1 MPDKNSVS
9 ETSDCRPDQ
18 SSGEFHNKSG
28 LSSRARY
35 KVCTA
40 VMGFS
45 ITFKNIPVVH
55 VQNDRVWPASSDI
68 WKELLLGTGHYLSPG
83 EGAGGTQDLWRWIL
97 ADLPCECYFPE
108 VIPPDNF
115 WWLARSPPP
124 RPPPRVFIFQANL
137 RGPPSES
144 FQSFQRSPLLGCQL
158 RLIPRG

>member
-45 ITFKNIPVVH
+45 ITFKDIPVVH

-83 EGAGGTQDLWRWIL
+83 EGAGGTQDL
-97 ADLPCECYFPE
+97 
-108 VIPPDNF
+108 
-115 WWLARSPPP
+115 
-124 RPPPRVFIFQANL
+124 
-137 RGPPSES
+137 
-144 FQSFQRSPLLGCQL
+144 
-158 RLIPRG
+158 

>member
-28 LSSRARY
+28 LSNRARY

-40 VMGFS
+40 VKGFS

-83 EGAGGTQDLWRWIL
+83 GGGGGGRGFGTKTRSNL
-97 ADLPCECYFPE
+97 ADPPFECYFTE
-108 VIPPDNF
+108 VI
-115 WWLARSPPP
+115 S
-124 RPPPRVFIFQANL
+124 
-137 RGPPSES
+137 
-144 FQSFQRSPLLGCQL
+144 
-158 RLIPRG
+158 LIPF